1 MPVAQ
6 RCLLA
11 LVLLGTCFTGDSW
24 AQDYRSVVKTR
35 TRIVNRGGHCHRCQR
50 ESAQCNCAQPM
61 LSAPVI
67 TQPAAPIIESAPVM
81 VPQTTMQPVYET
93 KYRPQQVVTNRT
105 VVETQYRTEAYT
117 ETVPVQTMKQITVDE
132 GNWQQVWVPK
142 PVCKQIAETTYQ
154 QRTACRTVPQ
164 QVCKVVPEVST
175 TMVPYQSVR
184 YVARQTCVPACVT
197 PACSTTGLTSSLSSY
212 PFPAAT
218 TAFNIQPTGMT
229 SPYAYQTP
237 SPFSTAA
244 IPSAAAYDTAPTHNP
259 VPDARFLD
267 VPNSPATNS
276 SSSDFDTTPAQAIPR
291 KSQPTSYADD
301 IAPRVSSASG
311 RFTGVPSAAAVWRA
325 TSVR

>member
-50 ESAQCNCAQPM
+50 DSSQCNCAQPM
-61 LSAPVI
+61 LSAPVMA
-67 TQPAAPIIESAPVM
+67 QPIAPLIQSAPIM
-81 VPQTTMQPVYET
+81 VPQTTMRPVYET
-93 KYRPQQVVTNRT
+93 QYRPQQVVTNRT
-105 VVETQYRTEAYT
+105 GVETQYRSEAYA

-142 PVCKQIAETTYQ
+142 PVTKQIAETTYQ
-154 QRTACRTVPQ
+154 QRMACRTVPQ
-164 QVCKVVPEVST
+164 QVSRIVPEVST
-175 TMVPYQSVR
+175 TMVPYQTVR
-184 YVARQTCVPACVT
+184 YVAQQTCVPAC
-197 PACSTTGLTSSLSSY
+197 STVGLTSSLSAY
-212 PFPAAT
+212 PFPTTT
-218 TAFNIQPTGMT
+218 TAFNVQPTGLT

-237 SPFSTAA
+237 AAFSTAA
-244 IPSAAAYDTAPTHNP
+244 VPSPAYDSAPSYNP

-267 VPNSPATNS
+267 VPNSPGTNG

-291 KSQPTSYADD
+291 RAQPTSYADE